1 MSLMRSVFLKA
12 SESAWLR
19 ERAVR
24 YGFMRRSVARFMP
37 GEKLE
42 DAITAGETMAED
54 GVFSVLTHLGEN
66 VTQPS
71 DAEEATQAYIEALEK
86 IREASLAAEISVKLT
101 QLGLDLDAELC
112 FVNLMRIMERSSPE
126 RTVWIDM
133 EHAPYVDVTLSI
145 YRRMRDKHRN
155 IGVCLQA
162 YLFRTERDL
171 AGLIAI
177 GASVR
182 LVKGAYSEPPE
193 IAFAE
198 KADMDANFLE
208 LAQMLLSS
216 KARRAGVRAAIAT
229 HDVKLIARICE
240 WAAKQGIA
248 KNEIE
253 FQMLYG
259 IQRAELLRLA
269 KEGYHAGSFISYG
282 SHWFPWFMRRLAERP
297 ANVFFVARNLL
308 GG

>member
-1 MSLMRSVFLKA
+1 MGLMRGFFLRA
-12 SESAWLR
+12 SESTWLR
-19 ERAVR
+19 GRAAR

-42 DAITAGETMAED
+42 DAIAAGSKMAES

-71 DAEEATQAYIEALEK
+71 DAEEATRAYIEALEK
-86 IREASLAAEISVKLT
+86 IREANLAAEISVKLT

-112 FVNLMRIMERSSPE
+112 FANLMRIMERSSAE
-126 RTVWIDM
+126 RAVWIDM
-133 EHAPYVDVTLSI
+133 EHAPYIDVTLSI
-145 YRRMRDKHRN
+145 YGRVLEAHRN
-155 IGVCLQA
+155 VGVCLQA

-171 AGLIAI
+171 AALIRI

-198 KADMDANFLE
+198 KHDVDASFLE
-208 LAQMLLSS
+208 LAQALLSAD
-216 KARRAGVRAAIAT
+216 ARKAGVRAAIAT
-229 HDVKLIARICE
+229 HDVKLIARICQ
-240 WAAKQGIA
+240 WAAGKGIA
-248 KNEIE
+248 KSEIE

-259 IQRAELLRLA
+259 IQRAELPRLA
-269 KEGYHAGSFISYG
+269 KEGYRAGSFISYG

-297 ANVFFVARNLL
+297 ANVFFVAKNLF

>member
-1 MSLMRSVFLKA
+1 MSLMRGIFLKA

-19 ERAVR
+19 ERATR

-42 DAITAGETMAED
+42 DAIAAANTMAGS

-66 VTQPS
+66 VTQRS
-71 DAEEATQAYIEALEK
+71 DAEEATRAYIEALDR
-86 IREASLAAEISVKLT
+86 IREAHLAAEISVKLT
-101 QLGLDLDAELC
+101 QLGLDLDQKLC
-112 FVNLMRIMERSSPE
+112 VANLTQIVERSSVE

-133 EHAPYVDVTLSI
+133 EHAPYIDVTLSI
-145 YRRMRDKHRN
+145 YRRVRAEHRN
-155 IGVCLQA
+155 VGVCLQA

-171 AGLIAI
+171 ASLISI

-198 KADMDANFLE
+198 KADVDANFLS
-208 LAQMLLSS
+208 LAQTLLSAE
-216 KARRAGVRAAIAT
+216 ARRAGVRAAIAT
-229 HDVKLIARICE
+229 HDPKLIRKICK
-240 WAAKQGIA
+240 WAAAQGIG

-269 KEGYHAGSFISYG
+269 KEGYRGGAFISHG
-282 SHWFPWFMRRLAERP
+282 SHWFPWYMRRLAERP
-297 ANVFFVARNLL
+297 ANVLFVARNLF
-308 GG
+308 G

>member
-1 MSLMRSVFLKA
+1 MSVMRGVLLRA

-24 YGFMRRSVARFMP
+24 YPFLRRSVERFMP
-37 GEKLE
+37 GESLE
-42 DAITAGETMAED
+42 DAVAAGLKMAGS

-66 VTQPS
+66 VTRPL
-71 DAEEATQAYIEALEK
+71 DAEQATRAYIDALEK
-86 IREASLAAEISVKLT
+86 IREANLAAEISVKLT
-101 QLGLDLDAELC
+101 QLGLDLDKELC
-112 FVNLMRIMERSSPE
+112 LANVMRIVERSSTE

-133 EHAPYVDVTLSI
+133 EHAPYVDLTLSI
-145 YRRMRDKHRN
+145 YRRVHERHRN
-155 IGVCLQA
+155 SGVCLQA

-171 AGLIAI
+171 ETLIRI

-198 KADMDANFLE
+198 KADVNTNFVR
-208 LAQMLLSS
+208 LAQILLSPQ
-216 KARRAGVRAAIAT
+216 AQAAGVRAAIAT
-229 HDVKLIARICE
+229 HDVKLITQICD
-240 WAAKQGIA
+240 WAATQAIA
-248 KNEIE
+248 KSAIE

-269 KEGYHAGSFISYG
+269 KEGYPSGAFISYG

-297 ANVFFVARNLL
+297 ANVFFVAKNLL
-308 GG
+308 SR